1 VATINISDTRD
12 ARDIGDPRA
21 EYQDCLAARRL
32 AAAREDRSDLRLS
45 WIRGALIVSELVL
58 GWLALRRH
66 ILSPWVLVVPLGGFF
81 AAVVAHARVATR
93 QGRLTRAIRL
103 YERALERLDGRWDRQ
118 PEDGGRFMDPHHPY
132 AADLDL
138 FGPHSLFQLVST
150 ARTAGGEAMLA
161 GWLTNPAT
169 PSVIR
174 ERQEAVAELR
184 PRLDLRE
191 QLWIAGHDV
200 RAAVEA
206 ERLSA
211 WGSGPPL
218 LPWTWMRP
226 LLFVLAVMMAAVGI
240 AWMAGRLSAAPAAL
254 LAAVILIIQR
264 LGGRTAAV
272 VDAVTRPEAHLS
284 LLADLAYVF
293 EQQFSRSASASTPS
307 VRPPTS
313 TRLRHL
319 HQQLTVDGR
328 TASQQIARLGKLL
341 RVLSWQHN
349 QVFAPLGYALL
360 WRPQFAFAIEAWRRR
375 NGPRIA
381 AWIDALSELET
392 LAALS
397 TLAYDHPK
405 RPFPRIDDAVTTPV
419 FKAMSLRHPLLPGC
433 VPNDVHLGGSGAAT
447 GPRLIVLSGSNMS
460 GKSTLMRTVGVNAVL
475 ALAGAPVAAD
485 ELILSPLTLGATLR
499 IQDSLVA
506 GTSRFYAEVTRLR
519 QLVDLARGPHAL
531 LFLIDEILAGT
542 NSHDRRLGAT
552 SVLRGLVELGAL
564 GIASTH
570 DLALTEVVSELPG
583 RAVNYHFQD
592 ELRDGLLRFDYQL
605 RSGVVQRSNALALM
619 RAVGLDV

>member
-1 VATINISDTRD
+1 MPRCRVAV
-12 ARDIGDPRA
+12 DPRVDPRT
-21 EYQDCLAARRL
+21 EYQDRLAARRL
-32 AAAREDRSDLRLS
+32 AAAREDRSDRRLS
-45 WIRGALIVSELVL
+45 WARGALLLAELVL

-66 ILSPWVLVVPLGGFF
+66 LLSPWVLLVPLGGFL
-81 AAVVAHARVATR
+81 AAVVAHDRVARR
-93 QGRLTRAIRL
+93 QAGLARAIRL
-103 YERALERLDGRWDRQ
+103 YERALRRLDGRWDSL
-118 PEDGGRFMDPHHPY
+118 PEDGSRFLDPHHPY

-138 FGPHSLFQLVST
+138 FGSHSLFQLVST
-150 ARTAGGEAMLA
+150 ARTAGGEATLA
-161 GWLTNPAT
+161 NWLTNPAI
-169 PSVIR
+169 PPVIR
-174 ERQEAVAELR
+174 ERQGAVEELR
-184 PRLDLRE
+184 PHLDLRE

-211 WGSGPPL
+211 WGSTPAL

-226 LLFVLAVMMAAVGI
+226 LLFALAVMMAAVGI
-240 AWMAGRLSAAPAAL
+240 AWMAGLLPAAAPAL
-254 LAAVILIIQR
+254 LAAVILTITLL
-264 LGGRTAAV
+264 LGSRSAAV
-272 VDAVTRPEAHLS
+272 VDAVARPETHLA
-284 LLADLAYVF
+284 LLAELAQVF
-293 EQQFSRSASASTPS
+293 EQQFASSDSSSTTDSGPR
-307 VRPPTS
+307 VPTS
-313 TRLRHL
+313 PRLRHL
-319 HQQLTVDGR
+319 HQQLTVDGKS
-328 TASQQIARLGKLL
+328 ASQQIARLGKLV

-349 QVFAPLGYALL
+349 QVFAPIGYALL

-381 AWIDALSELET
+381 AWIEALSELEA

-397 TLAYDHPK
+397 TLAYDHPE
-405 RPFPRIDDAVTTPV
+405 RPFPRIEDATAAPI
-419 FKAMSLRHPLLPGC
+419 FSAKSLRHPLLPGC
-433 VPNDVHLGGSGAAT
+433 VPNDVHLGGAGTAA
-447 GPRLIVLSGSNMS
+447 GPRLIMLSGSNMS
-460 GKSTLMRTVGVNAVL
+460 GKSTLMRTLGVNAVL

-485 ELILSPLTLGATLR
+485 ELTLSPLALGATLR

-519 QLVDLARGPHAL
+519 QLVDLARGPRPL

-542 NSHDRRLGAT
+542 NSHDRRLGAA

-592 ELRDGLLRFDYQL
+592 ELREGLLSFDYKL
-605 RSGVVQRSNALALM
+605 RPGVVQRSNALALM

>member
-1 VATINISDTRD
+1 MSVATV
-12 ARDIGDPRA
+12 DPRT
-21 EYQDCLAARRL
+21 EYQERLAARRL
-32 AAAREDRSDLRLS
+32 AAAREDRLDGSLS
-45 WIRGALIVSELVL
+45 WARGTLVLAALVL

-66 ILSPWVLVVPLGGFF
+66 LLSPWLLLLPLGGFV
-81 AAVVAHARVATR
+81 AAVVAHDRVAKR
-93 QGRLTRAIRL
+93 QARLARSIRL
-103 YERALERLDGRWDRQ
+103 YERALQRLDGKWDSQ
-118 PEDGGRFMDPHHPY
+118 PEDGSRFLDPRHPY

-150 ARTAGGEAMLA
+150 ARTAGGEATLA
-161 GWLTNPAT
+161 GWLTNPAI
-169 PSVIR
+169 PPVIR
-174 ERQEAVAELR
+174 ERQRAVEELR

-211 WGSGPPL
+211 WGSTPAL

-226 LLFVLAVMMAAVGI
+226 LLFVLAVMMAAAGI
-240 AWMAGRLSAAPAAL
+240 AWMVGFLPAAAPAL
-254 LAAVILIIQR
+254 LAAVILTITLL
-264 LGGRTAAV
+264 LGERSAAV
-272 VDAVTRPEAHLS
+272 VDAVARPETHLA
-284 LLADLAYVF
+284 LLADLAHVF
-293 EQQFSRSASASTPS
+293 EQQFAGAGSAASIAGPRAPIS
-307 VRPPTS
+307 P
-313 TRLRHL
+313 RLRHL

-328 TASQQIARLGKLL
+328 TASQQIARLGKLA
-341 RVLSWQHN
+341 RVLRWQHN
-349 QVFAPLGYALL
+349 QVFAPIGYALL

-381 AWIDALSELET
+381 AWIEALSELEA

-397 TLAYDHPK
+397 TLAYDHPN
-405 RPFPRIDDAVTTPV
+405 RPFPRIEDVTAPPV
-419 FKAMSLRHPLLPGC
+419 FRAKSLRHPLLPGC
-433 VPNDVHLGGSGAAT
+433 VPNDVHLGGAGTAA
-447 GPRLIVLSGSNMS
+447 GPRLIMLSGSNMS
-460 GKSTLMRTVGVNAVL
+460 GKSTLMRTLGVNAVL

-485 ELILSPLTLGATLR
+485 ELTLSPLALGATLR

-519 QLVDLARGPHAL
+519 QLVDLARGDRPL

-552 SVLRGLVELGAL
+552 SVLRGLEELGAL

-570 DLALTEVVSELPG
+570 DLALTEVVPELPG

-592 ELRDGLLRFDYQL
+592 ELREGLLSFDYKL
-605 RSGVVQRSNALALM
+605 RPGVVQRSNALALM